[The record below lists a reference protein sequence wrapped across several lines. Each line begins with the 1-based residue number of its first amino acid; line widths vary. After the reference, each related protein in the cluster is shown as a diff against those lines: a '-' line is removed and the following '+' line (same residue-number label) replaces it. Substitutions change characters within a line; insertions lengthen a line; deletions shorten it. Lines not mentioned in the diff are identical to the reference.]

1 MLLAPRQ
8 RKQPPPQA
16 QAGFLRD
23 CPLFKLLLS
32 LAPPSPSSPFLLL
45 LPSLSL
51 SSLSPR
57 LFFQFLGDITDR
69 RELWLALW
77 LLGAQ
82 HSLLPPAQ
90 LRCPLH
96 PEKDRPGVASL
107 HNSAQDRFYQ
117 LPLVTEFPKA
127 ITRALQCLQGVELRA
142 SELGYPAGN
151 GGSGVYGQHKQRQCR
166 PMHRDLPL
174 SQCSAAGMLQREP
187 SLGRRRHS
195 RNTALQAKAPQ
206 FRWLLSS
213 CALEEENN
221 PHESRL
227 VLMGCRMGH
236 LYLRAGQGT
245 VYCQWSPW

>member
-1 MLLAPRQ
+1 MLAPRQ

-16 QAGFLRD
+16 QAGFLRY

-32 LAPPSPSSPFLLL
+32 LAPPSPFPHFPSSFHPSPSP
-45 LPSLSL
+45 PSLPGWFF
-51 SSLSPR
+51 SSWETS
-57 LFFQFLGDITDR
+57 QTEESSG
-69 RELWLALW
+69 WAQ

-90 LRCPLH
+90 IRCSLH

-151 GGSGVYGQHKQRQCR
+151 GGSGVRLRGVW
-166 PMHRDLPL
+166 
-174 SQCSAAGMLQREP
+174 AA
-187 SLGRRRHS
+187 
-195 RNTALQAKAPQ
+195 
-206 FRWLLSS
+206 
-213 CALEEENN
+213 
-221 PHESRL
+221 
-227 VLMGCRMGH
+227 
-236 LYLRAGQGT
+236 
-245 VYCQWSPW
+245 